1 MSMTPDEAAYEEYM
15 DKLYEE
21 HRKEAIEEFTDER
34 LQSYYIDNKL
44 LAKPSVDALS
54 DAKKLINTNNTAS
67 FIFATIAIEVGL
79 KTTLLKPIVY
89 GLVHTESVATLIT
102 DLTLS
107 SLSMDRYRK
116 LLLKVLQD
124 HGGVDL
130 DSFKRAGSSK
140 PLWEEIKEVQKLRN
154 DVMHRAEIVLKEK
167 AEQALGIASE
177 ILETIFPTVIT
188 KMGLHLHDGFKIC
201 NDWKCKYNGTE
212 IEDVVKDT

>member
-188 KMGLHLHDGFKIC
+188 
-201 NDWKCKYNGTE
+201 
-212 IEDVVKDT
+212 